1 MKQLIIAILCIMT
14 TLPSFG
20 ELRFKM
26 LETNDSTTVITLK
39 EKNMRQK
46 APATASRLY
55 NDGATYEA
63 IEINNSYEN
72 CCNVYKVVFP
82 RQAVLNNTRIELTI
96 GKKTITAE
104 IWEQMSKAALRHYPH
119 LNGSQV
125 LIIKP
130 E

>member
-1 MKQLIIAILCIMT
+1 MT

-26 LETNDSTTVITLK
+26 LEINDLTTVITLK
-39 EKNMRQK
+39 EKNMRQM
-46 APATASRLY
+46 APATASKLY

-63 IEINNSYEN
+63 IEIKNSYEN

-82 RQAVLNNTRIELTI
+82 RQTVLNNTKIEITI
-96 GKKTITAE
+96 GKKTITE
-104 IWEQMSKAALRHYPH
+104 KIWDQISKAALRHYPH
-119 LNGSQV
+119 LNGTQV
-125 LIIKP
+125 FIIKP